1 MEIQTLRKNQD
12 GVFEAE
18 GSEMSE
24 DEIQTGQA
32 EAEESDQVQLST
44 STSSPVHCGVRPC
57 S

>member
-24 DEIQTGQA
+24 DEIQTEQA

-44 STSSPVHCGVRPC
+44 STSSRCPLW
-57 S
+57 SKTL